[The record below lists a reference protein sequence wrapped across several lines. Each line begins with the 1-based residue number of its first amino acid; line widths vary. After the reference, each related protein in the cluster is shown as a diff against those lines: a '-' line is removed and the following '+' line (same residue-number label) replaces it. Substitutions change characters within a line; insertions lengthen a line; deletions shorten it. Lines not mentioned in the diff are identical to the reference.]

1 MTAHATRN
9 RYIRDRADFAVL
21 CEHLR
26 NATRIA
32 LDTEFIGEDRFT
44 PKLEILQI
52 ALDDQCAVID
62 VPALGGLDGLAD
74 VLADPK
80 IEKVLHAGRQDL
92 ELLAAHTGQMPAPFF
107 DTQIAAA
114 MVGYGMQISYSQLV
128 QKVTGHKLEKAHT
141 FTNWSQ
147 RPLTPDQLAY
157 AYEDVAHL
165 FAIHDHLFKK
175 LKSLGRTEWV
185 QEEFVRLQTL
195 VGTATRDPRERY
207 QRIRGWESL
216 KPQSAAV
223 LRELAAW
230 RDEEAQ
236 RRNVP
241 RGRVIRDEVLVELAR
256 RPPHTVEAMKGVRGL
271 HGNEVDKRGE
281 AILAAIQKGL
291 ATPPSEWPKVASPK
305 RPEPEATGLVELLQ
319 AVLKARA
326 NDEHIAPTLMATSSD
341 LQELVD
347 AKGDRSTL
355 DLPILSGWRRKLV
368 GELLLQVLDGKVT
381 VSVESRSGRL
391 KISPHP

>member
-1 MTAHATRN
+1 
-9 RYIRDRADFAVL
+9 
-21 CEHLR
+21 
-26 NATRIA
+26 
-32 LDTEFIGEDRFT
+32 
-44 PKLEILQI
+44 
-52 ALDDQCAVID
+52 
-62 VPALGGLDGLAD
+62 
-74 VLADPK
+74 
-80 IEKVLHAGRQDL
+80 
-92 ELLAAHTGQMPAPFF
+92 
-107 DTQIAAA
+107 
-114 MVGYGMQISYSQLV
+114 
-128 QKVTGHKLEKAHT
+128 
-141 FTNWSQ
+141 
-147 RPLTPDQLAY
+147 
-157 AYEDVAHL
+157 
-165 FAIHDHLFKK
+165 
-175 LKSLGRTEWV
+175 
-185 QEEFVRLQTL
+185 
-195 VGTATRDPRERY
+195 
-207 QRIRGWESL
+207 
-216 KPQSAAV
+216 
-223 LRELAAW
+223 
-230 RDEEAQ
+230 
-236 RRNVP
+236 
-241 RGRVIRDEVLVELAR
+241 
-256 RPPHTVEAMKGVRGL
+256 MKGVRGL